1 MKRIDPEE
9 CLIKSYN
16 ILKKKSS
23 SKSRKLDALEYY
35 RELLNYLN
43 NNDLDSEQV
52 HLIKNSS
59 IVYNGLI
66 KDMCLNGNYFKGLK
80 EEIDISFNKVR
91 EKNSK

>member
-23 SKSRKLDALEYY
+23 SKSKKLDALEYY
-35 RELLNYLN
+35 SELLNYLN

-80 EEIDISFNKVR
+80 EEIDTSFNKIR
-91 EKNSK
+91 EKK